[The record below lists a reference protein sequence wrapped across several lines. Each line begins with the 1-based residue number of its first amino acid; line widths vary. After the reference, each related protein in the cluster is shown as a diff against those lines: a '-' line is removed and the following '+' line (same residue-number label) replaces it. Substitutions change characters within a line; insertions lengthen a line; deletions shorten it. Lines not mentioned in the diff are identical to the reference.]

1 MNAEVFVL
9 IVELEE
15 AKRELVGMRPDIEEL
30 SQALHIQALTAKVE
44 ELEQPT
50 LAPDFWGDQA
60 RSSRVLQTIKQ
71 SKDTIEEY
79 TDLKSRLEDAIA
91 LAEMAIEENDEDSLP
106 EVKSELADLKA
117 QAERMRIE
125 ALMVGE
131 YDNSTAIVSFHPGAG
146 GTEAQDWCQML
157 YRMITRWAETN
168 KFKVKLLD
176 WLDGDAAGLKSA
188 TITVEGPH
196 AYGFL
201 KSENGVHRLVRVS
214 PFDAQGRRQTS
225 FASIEVMP
233 EFPDLD
239 EIQLRDEDYEFVP
252 FHSSGAGGQNI
263 NKVSSAVR
271 ITHKATGIVVTSQT
285 ERSQLQNKETAL
297 RMLKAKLMDIKIRE
311 RLDTI
316 EQIQG
321 NKNNIEWGSQIRSY
335 VFMPYTLVKDT
346 PTGYE
351 EVDVEAVMNGRLDG
365 FINAYLK
372 YITMDKA
379 K

>member
-1 MNAEVFVL
+1 M

-44 ELEQPT
+44 ELEQTT

-214 PFDAQGRRQTS
+214 RRGGARPPSHPSRSCRNSPIWTRS
-225 FASIEVMP
+225 
-233 EFPDLD
+233 
-239 EIQLRDEDYEFVP
+239 
-252 FHSSGAGGQNI
+252 SSGTRTMNSCRFTPAARADRTSTRCPPPCASRTRQPA
-263 NKVSSAVR
+263 SS
-271 ITHKATGIVVTSQT
+271 
-285 ERSQLQNKETAL
+285 
-297 RMLKAKLMDIKIRE
+297 
-311 RLDTI
+311 
-316 EQIQG
+316 
-321 NKNNIEWGSQIRSY
+321 
-335 VFMPYTLVKDT
+335 
-346 PTGYE
+346 
-351 EVDVEAVMNGRLDG
+351 
-365 FINAYLK
+365 
-372 YITMDKA
+372 
-379 K
+379 

>member
-1 MNAEVFVL
+1 MSGCTHN
-9 IVELEE
+9 
-15 AKRELVGMRPDIEEL
+15 
-30 SQALHIQALTAKVE
+30 
-44 ELEQPT
+44 
-50 LAPDFWGDQA
+50 
-60 RSSRVLQTIKQ
+60 
-71 SKDTIEEY
+71 
-79 TDLKSRLEDAIA
+79 
-91 LAEMAIEENDEDSLP
+91 EDSLP

-271 ITHKATGIVVTSQT
+271 ITHKATGIVVTCQT

-346 PTGYE
+346 RTGYE